1 MQSRASRLL
10 EQQKQQAS
18 DYMEVVVVMV
28 VVVTGDEHR
37 LEGKLGSGLL
47 PDGYPWHITM
57 LAVKMQARRRR
68 AHY

>member
-1 MQSRASRLL
+1 
-10 EQQKQQAS
+10 
-18 DYMEVVVVMV
+18 MEVVVVMV

-37 LEGKLGSGLL
+37 LGGKLGSGLL